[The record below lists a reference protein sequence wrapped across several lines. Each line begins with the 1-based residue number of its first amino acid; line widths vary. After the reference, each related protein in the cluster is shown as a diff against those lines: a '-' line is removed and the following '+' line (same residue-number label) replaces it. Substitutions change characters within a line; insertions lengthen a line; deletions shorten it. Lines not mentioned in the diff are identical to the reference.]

1 MLRPILVPCISGAE
15 HGCHVRAG
23 AGGCSPAQA
32 RSPFWLSPS
41 LAARCWWNSCF
52 DLQNADCQN
61 ILHSRR
67 LGVTIRDA
75 EIQGVE
81 IPALDPARGVAGV
94 TFALV
99 LPAPGLLQPPE
110 CHTRPWP
117 DTGALKLPFH
127 DWQTPGRLMKH
138 SRREGAM
145 GKTPRQQ
152 CRRPRL

>member
-1 MLRPILVPCISGAE
+1 M
-15 HGCHVRAG
+15 
-23 AGGCSPAQA
+23 
-32 RSPFWLSPS
+32 
-41 LAARCWWNSCF
+41 
-52 DLQNADCQN
+52 
-61 ILHSRR
+61 
-67 LGVTIRDA
+67 TIRDA

-110 CHTRPWP
+110 CLRLRHRHPWP

-138 SRREGAM
+138 SQREGAI

-152 CRRPRL
+152 CRRLRL